1 MPSILTPQNQSMATT
16 SSSSSSAGQFARLA
30 MASKILC
37 DRELIEA
44 RQEIESLK
52 LQLFWKNYSVP
63 NLQISIA
70 TTSIFSERGC
80 DCDMCSEAQ
89 RFCTDF
95 DVNVNNN
102 NANEKKPCKFRQ
114 MFEAKLTELGIVYI
128 ECVGDP
134 AFVEHPAAEGL
145 YCGSNVLDL
154 DAHIVIFN
162 KDSGEPTSRYS
173 IGLYLTLS
181 ISISPT
187 LEPKTYK
194 N

>member
-1 MPSILTPQNQSMATT
+1 MATSTAT
-16 SSSSSSAGQFARLA
+16 SSSSSSSGQFARLA

-52 LQLFWKNYSVP
+52 VQLFWKNYNVP

-70 TTSIFSERGC
+70 TASVFSQQKC

-89 RFCTDF
+89 RFCTEFGID
-95 DVNVNNN
+95 
-102 NANEKKPCKFRQ
+102 AEAAERKKPCKFRQ
-114 MFEAKLTELGIVYI
+114 MFEAKLTELGIVYV

-134 AFVEHPAAEGL
+134 ASVEHPAAEGL

-154 DAHIVIFN
+154 DAHIVIYT

-173 IGLYLTLS
+173 ISLYLTLS
-181 ISISPT
+181 ICISPT